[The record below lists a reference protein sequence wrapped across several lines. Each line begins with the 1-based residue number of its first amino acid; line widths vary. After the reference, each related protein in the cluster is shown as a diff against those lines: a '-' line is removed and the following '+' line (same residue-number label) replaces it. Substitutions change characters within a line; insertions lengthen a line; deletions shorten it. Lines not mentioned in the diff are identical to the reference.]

1 MFFWDGID
9 NWDRG
14 EWERGSGMTVTI
26 TATMDSLLLRLFL
39 LCFHFKPFTNK
50 KKLDYICLVAW
61 FMFQMVMFLRRLNSY
76 IFTQNNNYKGI
87 GIVFFRP
94 RTLGGNVTKKN
105 VYRTSYKSSLLVF
118 TTVKS
123 MVFFFLLLRNILHLS
138 LHAKKRGV
146 IPLQC

>member
-1 MFFWDGID
+1 MVSNSWLNNFQDCFFWDGID
-9 NWDRG
+9 NWDGG

-87 GIVFFRP
+87 GIVFSSANSWRKCHQEKCLQNKLQILIA
-94 RTLGGNVTKKN
+94 R
-105 VYRTSYKSSLLVF
+105 VY
-118 TTVKS
+118 
-123 MVFFFLLLRNILHLS
+123 N
-138 LHAKKRGV
+138 
-146 IPLQC
+146 C